1 MADYSARPS
10 HMTPTKRRQAWA
22 AGGASH
28 LGETA
33 VLADKAH
40 EYDRALRESQ
50 TAAAR
55 RRRTGLG
62 ASTLL
67 APGAA
72 SMMVGQHAPEASAVF
87 APGMAQTAVL
97 GDSAGSELLSPPPGP
112 LLAQS
117 RAKDIRPE
125 DVTPDDGV
133 GSGLGESYVDGRRAV
148 VERPAGMSITQ
159 SVQEE
164 EDLED
169 GGVLGLLAQI
179 YGTKGR
185 AQGPARVL

>member
-1 MADYSARPS
+1 MADYSARPT
-10 HMTPTKRRQAWA
+10 HNTPTKRQQVWTR
-22 AGGASH
+22 GGGSYLAD
-28 LGETA
+28 TT
-33 VLADKAH
+33 VLSDKAH

-67 APGAA
+67 GAGGA
-72 SMMVGQHAPEASAVF
+72 SMMVGQYPPEASVVF

-97 GDSAGSELLSPPPGP
+97 GDSAGSEV
-112 LLAQS
+112 LAPAPMPTQS
-117 RAKDIRPE
+117 NVKDIRPE
-125 DVTPDDGV
+125 DVTPDNGV
-133 GSGLGESYVDGRRAV
+133 GSGLGESYVDGRRAAT
-148 VERPAGMSITQ
+148 EQPAGLSITQ
-159 SVQEE
+159 SIQEE
-164 EDLED
+164 EELED

-185 AQGPARVL
+185 AQGPARGL